1 MIAVVFQQAT
11 LQRAVGS
18 RLAGG
23 VDGGIDA
30 ETGGV
35 GRVTVLGHQFT
46 TYHFRNIGG
55 GDLPAWDVVAAG
67 NRRPGPLAE
76 LFLADHVRGQQ
87 TGQYV
92 VAPINGATWVVDRVS
107 G

>member
-35 GRVTVLGHQFT
+35 GRVTGLGLHST
-46 TYHFRNIGG
+46 TLHFLNLGG
-55 GDLPAWDVVAAG
+55 VAFRGWAVVAGG
-67 NRRPGPLAE
+67 NLRPRRLVE
-76 LFLADHVRGQQ
+76 LFLADHVQGRH

-92 VAPINGATWVVDRVS
+92 VAAINGATWVVDRVS